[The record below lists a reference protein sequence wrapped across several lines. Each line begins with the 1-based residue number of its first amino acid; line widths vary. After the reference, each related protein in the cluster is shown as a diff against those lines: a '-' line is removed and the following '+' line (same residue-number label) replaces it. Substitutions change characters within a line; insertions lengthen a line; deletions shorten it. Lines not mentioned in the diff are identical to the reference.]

1 MKLLFEFDMDKKK
14 IVFFGNGFEI
24 SSPAETYEDIAEFAK
39 DVIENDIGI
48 PNLKHRTNKDKK
60 KIQPQ
65 IEAEWEIFTEVKNNT
80 VCGDGVKIQYKRC
93 SNCKQPMGLTE
104 ECFCGKCG
112 AKMKGANNN
121 GC

>member
-1 MKLLFEFDMDKKK
+1 MKLLFEFDIDKKK

-48 PNLKHRTNKDKK
+48 PNLKHRTNEYEKQ
-60 KIQPQ
+60 IQPQ

-80 VCGDGVKIQYKRC
+80 VCGDGIKIQHKRC
-93 SNCKQPMGLTE
+93 SHCKQPMGITE

-112 AKMKGANNN
+112 AKMKGANIY
-121 GC
+121 GR

>member
-1 MKLLFEFDMDKKK
+1 MKLIFEFDIQKKK

-39 DVIENDIGI
+39 CVVENDIGI
-48 PNLKHRTNKDKK
+48 PNLKHRANKDKK
-60 KIQPQ
+60 QIQPQ
-65 IEAEWEIFTEVKNNT
+65 TEAEWEIFTEVKNNT

-104 ECFCGKCG
+104 ECFCSKCG
-112 AKMKGANNN
+112 AKMKGIEVYEN
-121 GC
+121 